1 MIQVSIAKHA
11 VAFPSKVLARDGG
24 KHIYNIQLAEAASAY
39 VDNGWFVG
47 KGEFVELDL
56 YKAAAPTS
64 FEGKVVGK
72 ANNGNFYVEVVTPG
86 DAMFVYQ
93 VPMIEETYSNTF
105 KKESNYT
112 NAPTQVVR
120 AYELAVGDVVEI
132 SADGFDGTIA
142 TGDSVELKAITGVTA
157 AKRLAKKT
165 ASQSSGD

>member
-1 MIQVSIAKHA
+1 MIQMTIAKHA

-47 KGEFVELDL
+47 KGDFIELDL
-56 YKAAAPTS
+56 YKAVAPTS

-86 DAMFVYQ
+86 DALFVYQ

-112 NAPTQVVR
+112 NAPTLLSQQGYQQVQNSNGIYVFLNTDKFR
-120 AYELAVGDVVEI
+120 FSNDI
-132 SADGFDGTIA
+132 D
-142 TGDSVELKAITGVTA
+142 ITKIQYSNMLTF
-157 AKRLAKKT
+157 
-165 ASQSSGD
+165 

>member
-1 MIQVSIAKHA
+1 MIQVNIAKHA

-86 DAMFVYQ
+86 DALFVYQ

-120 AYELAVGDVVEI
+120 AYELAVGDVFEI
-132 SADGFDGTIA
+132 SEDGVNEA
-142 TGDSVELKAITGVTA
+142 VVAKDSVELDAVSGLTS
-157 AKRLAKKT
+157 AKTLKKKS
-165 ASQSSGD
+165 A

>member
-1 MIQVSIAKHA
+1 MIQMNIAKHA

-72 ANNGNFYVEVVTPG
+72 AANGNFYVEVLTPG
-86 DAMFVYQ
+86 DALFVYQ
-93 VPMIEETYSNTF
+93 VPMIEETYNNNF

-112 NAPTQVVR
+112 NAPKQVVR
-120 AYELAVGDVVEI
+120 SYELAVGDIVEI
-132 SADGFDGTIA
+132 SVDGFDGA
-142 TGDSVELKAITGVTA
+142 VAVNDNVELKAIAGVTA
-157 AKRLAKKT
+157 AKRLAKK
-165 ASQSSGD
+165 SI